1 MMQIIR
7 SFQSLSADPVLDFT
21 EHDLKQNRI
30 GQVSDTQKQHLQRKF
45 ITQTV
50 FGIIF
55 ALVFALAG
63 VLVLI
68 DQQNYLCGIPILLV
82 GVGVAYLMVSLGGI
96 FARDLHVQKT
106 TGFLEKE
113 AYEGDSTTSYYF
125 HVNDVSLHVS
135 QKVYEAFSESGTAAY
150 TFYYVQRATKNI
162 SEAAQPLSFEPA
174 DPDTI
179 PHAKKKQA

>member
-1 MMQIIR
+1 MQIIR

-21 EHDLKQNRI
+21 ERDLNQNRI
-30 GQVSDTQKQHLQRKF
+30 GQLSDTQKQHLRRKF

-50 FGIIF
+50 FGVIF

-63 VLVLI
+63 LFVLM
-68 DQQNYLCGIPILLV
+68 DQQNYLCGIPILLI
-82 GVGVAYLMVSLGGI
+82 GAGVAYLMVSLGGI
-96 FARDLHVQKT
+96 STSELHVQKT

-125 HVNDVSLHVS
+125 HVNDVSLRVS
-135 QKVYEAFSESGTAAY
+135 QKVYEAFPESGTAAY
-150 TFYYVQRATKNI
+150 TFYYIQRATKNV

-174 DPDTI
+174 DPDAI
-179 PHAKKKQA
+179 PPAKKKQA